1 MNTALSPQIF
11 SHLFNGALINK
22 HSYDGAILTNNTL
35 YDEIFSNLDAYRQH
49 YALMGYELAMV
60 GDSYFIREQADGDPF
75 KDVSMK
81 VQVLLEVIARHITQ
95 VPLHATVLLD
105 VRSGISK
112 EILERIGQDDD
123 VKDILRACEMKASL
137 LQEVTNVLVG
147 RSIAYWNDREAL
159 VLTDGG
165 IALFDQ
171 LFLDEP
177 GTSGQLG
184 SNS

>member
-11 SHLFNGALINK
+11 SHLFNGGLINK
-22 HSYDGAILTNNTL
+22 HGYEGGALVSNRM
-35 YDEIFSNLDAYRQH
+35 YDEIFSHLDDYRRH
-49 YALMGYELAMV
+49 YALMGYELVMV
-60 GDSYFIREQADGDPF
+60 GDSYFIREKADVDPF

-105 VRSGISK
+105 ARSGVSK
-112 EILERIGQDDD
+112 DILETIGKDDD
-123 VKDILRACEMKASL
+123 VRDILRACEMKGSL
-137 LQEVTNVLVG
+137 LQEVTNILVG
-147 RSIAYWNDREAL
+147 RSIAFWNDREAL

-171 LFLDEP
+171 LFSDQS
-177 GTSGQLG
+177 GT
-184 SNS
+184 